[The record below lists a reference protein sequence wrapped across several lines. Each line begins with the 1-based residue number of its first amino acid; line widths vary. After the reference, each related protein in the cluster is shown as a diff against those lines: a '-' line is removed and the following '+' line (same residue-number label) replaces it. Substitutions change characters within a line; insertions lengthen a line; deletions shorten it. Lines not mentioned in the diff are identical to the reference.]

1 MNRQQHLIIG
11 AIAFVAY
18 TYLIYLVIK
27 ISTDAIAYASIAIVL
42 PITVIL
48 PPRMPQDA
56 IAYAFIAVV
65 LGSVIPDI
73 LEAPTNWMHRGLGH
87 SKRALKFTGKILVLT
102 TLIGLF
108 FSIFYIISS
117 FFLGYVFH
125 LLADAT
131 TEVGLPD

>member
-1 MNRQQHLIIG
+1 M
-11 AIAFVAY
+11 
-18 TYLIYLVIK
+18 
-27 ISTDAIAYASIAIVL
+27 S
-42 PITVIL
+42 
-48 PPRMPQDA
+48 MDA
-56 IAYAFIAVV
+56 IAYAFIAAV
-65 LGSVIPDI
+65 LGSIIPDI

-87 SKRALKFTGKILVLT
+87 SKRALRLVGKILAVT

-108 FSIFYIISS
+108 FYIFYIISS

>member
-1 MNRQQHLIIG
+1 MNRQQHLTIG
-11 AIAFVAY
+11 AIAFIAY

-27 ISTDAIAYASIAIVL
+27 ISTDAIV
-42 PITVIL
+42 
-48 PPRMPQDA
+48 
-56 IAYAFIAVV
+56 YAFISVV
-65 LGSVIPDI
+65 LGSILPDI
-73 LEAPTNWMHRGLGH
+73 LEAPTSWMHRGLGH
-87 SKRALKFTGKILVLT
+87 SKRALKLMGKILLVT
-102 TLIGLF
+102 ALIGLL